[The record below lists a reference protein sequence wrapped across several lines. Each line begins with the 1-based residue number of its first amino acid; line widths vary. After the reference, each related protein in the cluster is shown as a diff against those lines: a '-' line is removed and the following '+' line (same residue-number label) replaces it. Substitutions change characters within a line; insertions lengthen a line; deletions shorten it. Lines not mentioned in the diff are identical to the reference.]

1 MSGEQRKEL
10 ATRTVTGVRA
20 SSATSKKLANMP
32 LSVLLPKLGDVRDV
46 AVYADEIEARLSE
59 LQSLN
64 AASTGGEV
72 DPELRRRRTLEESM
86 LNQAMQWLSIQSNRE

>member
-10 ATRTVTGVRA
+10 ATRAVTGVRA
-20 SSATSKKLANMP
+20 SSATSKKLASMP

-46 AVYADEIEARLSE
+46 AVYSDVIEARLLE
-59 LQSLN
+59 LQQMN
-64 AASTGGEV
+64 TASGGEV
-72 DPELRRRRTLEESM
+72 DPEQRRRRTLEESM